1 MARGLLIVLSG
12 PSGVGKGTVRKLFQD
27 NPDLNL
33 AFSTSMTTRK
43 PRAGEVDGVDYF
55 FKTEEEFNQAV
66 DNGDLLEHAIFVGNQ
81 YGTPVAE
88 VERLRNE
95 GKNVLLEI
103 EVDGANQV
111 HAKCPDAVSIFL
123 TPPSMD
129 ELENRIRNRSTEPEE
144 IIQQRLAKAE
154 KEMQLVSQYKYVV
167 RNDDAKL
174 AAKIIEDI
182 ILRHIELESQ
192 I

>member
-1 MARGLLIVLSG
+1 MSRGLLIVLSG
-12 PSGVGKGTVRKLFQD
+12 PSGVGKGTIRKLFQD

-43 PRAGEVDGVDYF
+43 PRPNEVDGIDYF

-66 DNGDLLEHAIFVGNQ
+66 DNGELLEHAIFVGNQ
-81 YGTPVAE
+81 YGTPIAE

-103 EVDGANQV
+103 EVEGAKQV
-111 HAKCPDAVSIFL
+111 TDKCPEAITIFV
-123 TPPSMD
+123 TPPSLE
-129 ELENRIRNRSTEPEE
+129 ELENRIRYRSTEPEE
-144 IIQQRLAKAE
+144 IIQQRLTKAE
-154 KEMQLVSQYKYVV
+154 NEMKLISNYKYVV
-167 RNDDAKL
+167 CNEDSKL

-182 ILRHIELESQ
+182 ILRYIELETQ
-192 I
+192 V